1 MFGFTLARMPGMDGM
16 LDSALVRLASM
27 PGGGGGVP
35 PIVEKLGFVW
45 PEIALFVAAVVVM
58 VLGLSPSLPAR
69 RLCLPVSIL
78 GVVVAGVLAALG
90 PAAGFSPVPGF
101 MSLAKLMAAVIA
113 VPLLLL
119 MAGIADREYEARVA
133 RGVPFD
139 PIRGVRGEF
148 YAFALFSLMGLMLC
162 ATADDLIWLFL
173 ALELTS
179 LPTYVMVAISTARA
193 RSQEAGVKYFFLGA
207 FGAATFLFGFALM
220 YGAAGTTT
228 LYSADPLVP
237 TIASSIAEASLATGG
252 MDLLMLAGLLLAI
265 TGIAFKIAAVPMHF
279 YTPDVYQGAATPI
292 AAFLGFVPKAA
303 GFFSL
308 IVLLTAVGWNH
319 VPPALDGA
327 MGALDAGAAAHAGL
341 PEPVRIVLWVMAA
354 LTMTVGNVLAWLQKS
369 VKRMLAYS
377 SVAHSGYM
385 LVGLIAGP
393 GNALRGEGLANNGL
407 GAVLFYL
414 FAYGFMN
421 LGAFAVLA
429 CLERGDGEG
438 STDEADSIDDIK
450 GLCVRSPILG
460 WSLVVSVLSLLGFPI
475 FLGFFGKLFLFTSA
489 ISAGEIALVIVLGV
503 NSAIAAFY
511 YLRIAG
517 AALLEKPGSSSDEVT
532 IAPFP
537 TRIAAAVI
545 AASASVVLLVP
556 INVLMNRA
564 NEATTIV
571 EPGTGTGAA
580 MGMGIGALPGEP
592 LPSSAGARDGS
603 SPPVR

>member
-1 MFGFTLARMPGMDGM
+1 M
-16 LDSALVRLASM
+16 LDLAFAHMASLR
-27 PGGGGGVP
+27 GVLEVGMGAP
-35 PIVEKLGFVW
+35 AAAVGAGSVPAIVEKLGFVW

-58 VLGLSPSLPAR
+58 VLGLSPSLSAR
-69 RLCLPVSIL
+69 RLCLPVSIM
-78 GVVVAGVLAALG
+78 GVVVAGVLAALA

-101 MSLAKLMAAVIA
+101 MPLAKLMAAVIA

-119 MAGIADREYEARVA
+119 MAGIADREYEAQVE

-228 LYSADPLVP
+228 LYSADPFVP
-237 TIASSIAEASLATGG
+237 TIASSIAEAALATGG
-252 MDLLMLAGLLLAI
+252 LDLLMLAGLLLAI

-319 VPPALDGA
+319 LPAMAAGAMDGA
-327 MGALDAGAAAHAGL
+327 AAAHAGL

-407 GAVLFYL
+407 GAVVFYL

-438 STDEADSIDDIK
+438 STDEADSIEDIK

-489 ISAGEIALVIVLGV
+489 ISAGEIALVVVLGI

-517 AALLEKPGSSSDEVT
+517 AALLEKPGAASDEVT

-545 AASASVVLLVP
+545 AASASVVLLLP

-564 NEATTIV
+564 NEATRIV
-571 EPGTGTGAA
+571 EPGAGTGA
-580 MGMGIGALPGEP
+580 GIGAAIGSLPGEP
-592 LPSSAGARDGS
+592 LPSSAGDRDGS
-603 SPPVR
+603 AAPAP